1 MRRLAASDD
10 RQRIRGAVF
19 LRTAIEALLP
29 DRRVG
34 HEPVLVRGRRDG
46 ASATGASRQAWVRH
60 ALLETLLLGAVASF
74 MLLWFAAQ
82 SRWAPYAW
90 PVLNMLPL
98 VLGLRYGFVAGL
110 ATGTLA
116 AASLALVAVLRPDQ
130 AFAAAQAQAIGLV
143 LVGMIA
149 GQASEIWASR
159 TRRLDALARYRLER
173 LEQFTSAYHLLKVS
187 HAQLEQRVAGG
198 AFNLRNAL
206 ERLKQCAPLL
216 QGQASEPLAG
226 LADDLLHILVEQG
239 GLYTAAV
246 YGVSER
252 QLLRLPALA
261 KAGDA
266 PELSVFNPMLREAL
280 RTGKV
285 TSVKTGAD
293 AAQDQVIAVVP
304 LVDSRGQVHG
314 VVAIHDMPFLAAN
327 PDTFGLLGVLGRHMG
342 DLLASRTRPVD
353 ENDGVASLRANI
365 QRHLVDAREHGVP
378 CALLAFRMAPSSW
391 REQLVA
397 HCSRSGRGLDQ
408 SWLTH
413 DRQGHPAVFRLLPL
427 TDERGAQTFMK
438 RLQMERI
445 GSRPAHSGMASYLW
459 MLDQYRD
466 ADEMVAE
473 VGWVC
478 NVDNL
483 GLLVQYDLPGLK
495 SGAQT

>member
-1 MRRLAASDD
+1 MKRLAARDG
-10 RQRIRGAVF
+10 RQRMRGAVF
-19 LRTAIEALLP
+19 LRTAIETLLP
-29 DRRVG
+29 DRRAG
-34 HEPVLVRGRRDG
+34 REPLPVNDRRDSVN
-46 ASATGASRQAWVRH
+46 ALAAPRHTWMRH

-82 SRWAPYAW
+82 SRWAPYAL

-110 ATGTLA
+110 ATGALA

-130 AFAAAQAQAIGLV
+130 TFATAQAQAIGLA
-143 LVGMIA
+143 LMGMIA

-159 TRRLDALARYRLER
+159 NRRFDALARYRLDR

-198 AFNLRNAL
+198 GINLRNAL
-206 ERLKQCAPLL
+206 ERLKQCAPQL
-216 QGQASEPLAG
+216 QGRASEPLAG

-239 GLYTAAV
+239 DLYTAAV

-252 QLLRLPALA
+252 HLLRLPALA
-261 KAGDA
+261 QAGDA

-285 TSVKTGAD
+285 TSVKTD
-293 AAQDQVIAVVP
+293 AAQDQLIAVVP
-304 LVDSRGQVHG
+304 LMDASGHVHG

-327 PDTFGLLGVLGRHMG
+327 PDTFGVLGVLGRHMG
-342 DLLASRTRPVD
+342 DILASRTRPVD
-353 ENDGVASLRANI
+353 DTDSLASLRANI

-378 CALLAFRMAPSSW
+378 CALLAFRLAPSSW
-391 REQLVA
+391 REKLVA
-397 HCSRSGRGLDQ
+397 HCSRSGRGLDK
-408 SWLTH
+408 SWLTR
-413 DRQGHPAVFRLLPL
+413 DRQGHPVVFRLLPL

-445 GSRPAHSGMASYLW
+445 GPRPAHSGMASYLW

-473 VGWVC
+473 VGWSC
-478 NVDNL
+478 GVDNL
-483 GLLVQYDLPGLK
+483 GLLTQPDLSGLQ
-495 SGAQT
+495 SGLRT